1 MNLAVPGDF
10 RIKTKRF
17 ARPIKKLRL
26 DSRVGAEQETNFPN
40 KINFLQSIFDTHE
53 IVGKFQAFL

>member
-26 DSRVGAEQETNFPN
+26 DSRVRAKQEMFPN
-40 KINFLQSIFDTHE
+40 KIKIFFA
-53 IVGKFQAFL
+53 KLF